1 VIFSPPN
8 PIYRHSGWMIDSDVS
23 YGSRL
28 IVSSILTFGA
38 AGVRGYFG
46 AITVLRDSEQASGL
60 QVTSNYYVVP

>member
-1 VIFSPPN
+1 
-8 PIYRHSGWMIDSDVS
+8 MIDSDVS

-38 AGVRGYFG
+38 AGARGYFG
-46 AITVLRDSEQASGL
+46 AITVMRDSEQTSGL